1 MISKDAIK
9 RGYNRGNYTVGAHT
23 RPTWATDVKCS
34 GGAKGMQI
42 DPVELNEATFDRL
55 RVIADEVLTSES
67 EVITWTRDWWA
78 GSMIA
83 ETQGTPA
90 TSKGVIVRVST
101 VEQIQD
107 VMRLANKLAIP
118 VTVSAGRSNVTG
130 AALPLRGGIVL
141 DVCNLN
147 KLIDFDPQSQIVESY
162 DWQRNARGDWSNSRL
177 NKVEK

>member
-83 ETQGTPA
+83 EPRVPLLHQ
-90 TSKGVIVRVST
+90 KG
-101 VEQIQD
+101 
-107 VMRLANKLAIP
+107 
-118 VTVSAGRSNVTG
+118 
-130 AALPLRGGIVL
+130 
-141 DVCNLN
+141 
-147 KLIDFDPQSQIVESY
+147 
-162 DWQRNARGDWSNSRL
+162 
-177 NKVEK
+177 